1 MVTGL
6 LSLLETIFR
15 LSSSDKSHKWVE
27 AHTGFEPAVTCL
39 EGRCVTTTRMRRI
52 GHPKLTMSVTPWLQ
66 TLIGGKF
73 NETKGVQQMEVMVCR
88 NGWGSWI

>member
-27 AHTGFEPAVTCL
+27 AHTGFEPAGTCL
-39 EGRCVTTTRMRRI
+39 EGRCVATTRMRRI
-52 GHPKLTMSVTPWLQ
+52 DHPKLTMSVTTWLQ
-66 TLIGGKF
+66 TLSGGKF

>member
-27 AHTGFEPAVTCL
+27 AHTGFEPAMTCL
-39 EGRCVTTTRMRRI
+39 EGRCVTSTRMR
-52 GHPKLTMSVTPWLQ
+52 HNATLKLTMPVTTWLQ
-66 TLIGGKF
+66 TLNGGEF
-73 NETKGVQQMEVMVCR
+73 TDTKDAKPMEV
-88 NGWGSWI
+88 